1 MKALIVDDHP
11 VMRCGMKCVLQSK
24 DQQLKILEEDEV
36 EHAKTTVQNE
46 KPDYVIVDLSLGKAS
61 GFELIRDL
69 KEHAYK
75 GKIIVFTSSRK
86 RADVEQAMKYNVSG
100 YIGKDACMEDV
111 LYGIQLIDRGDI
123 FYSNSIMKL
132 YLEGINEKD
141 KLTIRE
147 QEVIGLI
154 RNGDTNAQ
162 IGDKLYISEGTVKKH
177 VSSILAKLNLKRRVE
192 IIRYANDF

>member
-24 DQQLKILEEDEV
+24 DRQIKILEEDEV

-46 KPDYVIVDLSLGKAS
+46 KPDYVIVDLSLGNTS

-69 KEHAYK
+69 KEHAFK